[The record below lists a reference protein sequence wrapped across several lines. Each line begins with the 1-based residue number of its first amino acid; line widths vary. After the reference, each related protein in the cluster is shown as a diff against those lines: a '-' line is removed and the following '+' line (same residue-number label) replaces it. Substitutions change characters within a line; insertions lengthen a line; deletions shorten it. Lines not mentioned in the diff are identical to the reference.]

1 MTMLVD
7 LETVKAHLRRDDD
20 DDDERI
26 VQTTERAS
34 AIVLDYLKISQDSY
48 GGTDGNLDDVPMM
61 VEAATLVVIENL
73 YDHPEI
79 DPLTDAVRS
88 ILHRMRDPAM
98 A

>member
-1 MTMLVD
+1 MLVD
-7 LETVKAHLRRDDD
+7 LDTVKLHLRRDDD

-26 VQTTERAS
+26 VRTMVQAS

-48 GGTDGNLDDVPMM
+48 GGTDGNADDVPMM
-61 VEAATLVVIENL
+61 VEAATLLVIENL

-79 DPLTDAVRS
+79 DPLSEAVRS

-98 A
+98 S